1 VGAERAGS
9 WAAPQARESS
19 LACLLKGAAA
29 IGITSRGLLGR
40 VVKSGLASAG
50 GGFLMPAM
58 KQEATRVFHAQPD
71 NLNCAQAVL
80 HAYQAKT
87 GDRALSVPEY
97 RAFGGGRAPEG
108 ECGALYAACQCAPE
122 SAAQLREGFRAKAGA
137 TQCRALK
144 QELKF
149 PCPSCVGLGAE
160 LLDQVTKR

>member
-1 VGAERAGS
+1 MEKSAPIIRFGIPNFDDSTIPSTSLPISSTTITRVKKTTRKETSGS
-9 WAAPQARESS
+9 VSE
-19 LACLLKGAAA
+19 LVFTTAA
-29 IGITSRGLLGR
+29 I
-40 VVKSGLASAG
+40 
-50 GGFLMPAM
+50 FPD
-58 KQEATRVFHAQPD
+58 AQPD

-122 SAAQLREGFRAKAGA
+122 SAAQLREAFRAKAGA
-137 TQCRALK
+137 TQCRVLK

-160 LLDQVTKR
+160 LLEQTLKR